1 MERLSDGAI
10 AIINQLHT
18 ERLDYNSEYCP
29 LIDAVSRLAAYEDTR
44 LTPEEVT
51 ALCEMDKRSRMTK
64 MLRWEEAETDGRLIL
79 LPCKL
84 GDTVW
89 YIAPWSEICK
99 AKVTHIDLNIY
110 TNPRL
115 WMTITYF
122 SELTGEH
129 DYRNRIDLILG
140 KTVFLTRDEA
150 ATALTGQKGAD
161 DETDT
166 V

>member
-29 LIDAVSRLAAYEDTR
+29 LIDAVSRLAAYEDIG
-44 LTPEEVT
+44 LAPEEIV
-51 ALCEMDKRSRMTK
+51 ALRASSDAIK
-64 MLRWEEAETDGRLIL
+64 EEAMQLLQAKIEDKLMM
-79 LPCKL
+79 LPCRV

-89 YIAPWSEICK
+89 YITSWREICK
-99 AKVTHIDLNIY
+99 ARVTNIALNAY
-110 TNPRL
+110 TTPRL

-140 KTVFLTRDEA
+140 KTVFLTQDEA
-150 ATALTGQKGAD
+150 ATALTGQEGAD
-161 DETDT
+161 NETDS